1 MKPNLD
7 SDTSRIAR
15 AAEDLS
21 DPLPPLRLLTFNIA
35 HGRGLSLYQG
45 FQHKRRLRLNLDRIA
60 RLLVASRAD
69 LVALQEVDESSYW
82 NRRLHLLEYLQTA
95 AEYPWSA
102 MSVHNR
108 REGRRPLAYGNGFLT
123 RFPIE
128 QSLTHAFGEATLGE
142 KGFQYVETG
151 TRYGTLPV
159 INLHLDYRSRKRR
172 IQQVEQ
178 LAAFLQQR
186 SERSPAGQGHLF
198 PPIVCGD
205 FNSTS
210 KPARDAVSHLFRFL
224 GEHEHYSIWPKAART
239 FPAHLPSRGLDFILV
254 PACFEVR
261 VCQVIR
267 SFASDHLP
275 VLVEFAPISEKISN
289 ASIQANGIASLAGDR

>member
-1 MKPNLD
+1 VKTN
-7 SDTSRIAR
+7 SNSETSRIPGS
-15 AAEDLS
+15 ENNLS
-21 DPLPPLRLLTFNIA
+21 APSAPLRLLTFNIA

-45 FQHKRRLRLNLDRIA
+45 FHRKTRLRNNLDRIA

-69 LVALQEVDESSYW
+69 MVALQEVDESSYW

-108 REGRRPLAYGNGFLT
+108 RNGRRPLAYGNGFLT
-123 RFPIE
+123 RFHVERSI
-128 QSLTHAFGEATLGE
+128 THAFGEATLGE
-142 KGFQYVETG
+142 KGFQYVETR
-151 TRYGTLPV
+151 TPYGTLPI

-186 SERSPAGQGHLF
+186 SERSPEGHHHLF

-205 FNSTS
+205 FNSSS
-210 KPARDAVSHLFRFL
+210 KPAQDAVAHLFRFL
-224 GEHEHYSIWPKAART
+224 GEHEHYSIWPKSART
-239 FPAHLPSRGLDFILV
+239 FPAHLPSRGLDFILL
-254 PACFEVR
+254 PACFELR
-261 VCQVIR
+261 MCQVIR

-275 VLVEFAPISEKISN
+275 VLVEFAPRPS
-289 ASIQANGIASLAGDR
+289 